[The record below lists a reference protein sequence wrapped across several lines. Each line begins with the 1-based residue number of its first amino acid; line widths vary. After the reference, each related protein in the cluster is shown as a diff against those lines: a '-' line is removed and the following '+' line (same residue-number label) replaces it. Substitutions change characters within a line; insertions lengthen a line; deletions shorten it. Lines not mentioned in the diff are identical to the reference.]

1 MTQNQ
6 DYSLDVQYQEQG
18 EVRPT
23 LIVGL
28 GGSGVYTARR
38 LKRLLQDRYKVK
50 GLIRFLYLDTDQ
62 GQFQNEPRL
71 ADADPEEIVTISIQ
85 HPEQIVEEWKRK
97 SELHPYLSFLDSRV
111 DVGVL
116 RNADGAAGIRPVGR
130 FAFHA
135 SFDHIYPS
143 LRNALQQIMQVGEQV
158 KALMETVP
166 YEVKV
171 LGHRPRI
178 YVLTSLCGGTG
189 SGIFFDATLVLRQI
203 LESLNLDG
211 EIVGV
216 FYLPSVFDGEAGI
229 SHNLREVI
237 QANAYASLIEL
248 EYFCNPNNLKAGEW
262 KVPYRM
268 ISEIEIKEA
277 IFDEPYLIERSNSDA
292 KVLQDKQEVYEMVA
306 RSLLM
311 DIGSPLGARARS
323 AKRNS
328 LAVIDAI
335 RCPETDESRLFA
347 SLAVASASVPVKEL
361 TEYCALKVMCDTLNS
376 RETADK
382 EQHDP
387 LDVRNFLNRN
397 GLAPE
402 TILDALKKGLISR
415 DVTIDQDNL
424 KSSAENFIGLLDDDE
439 RESDDVLKSNQVTVM
454 ENAKEAI
461 EKYCSNFIESSGQEK
476 LEDSL
481 EALNQQV
488 DKAIQEINK
497 ESQNYKKK
505 MDGVEQRLESKD
517 FYLLKGWSTKDKKK
531 KKADSIKS
539 ELTDYRDARLH
550 RKLAQKIL
558 EIYSKENS
566 LEDNPSI
573 KAMIGSKIKNL
584 KAKQKSHD
592 DVLNRLQERLQEFE
606 TRIPGGT
613 DYALEQLVCLQRHF
627 ARFYEEH
634 KAAFRRCF
642 SEVEITGTQEPGEL
656 LRGTLKRVIL
666 AISKEV
672 RSKANVLEFLKPLE
686 DEAENEDREYLKRKL
701 DCLMQISQPFWST
714 SQPPGGIHYEQF
726 VAISVPYSRANQ
738 GLRSDEQI
746 RDLDRMVEGL
756 VKNAGVQL
764 ERVKDGYP
772 FALTVMRRTYGAR
785 AYYLRSIQQM
795 EHSYLRRSEH
805 EQVRVHLHLDSRF
818 ADLPLLTPSIFGEIY
833 WVLALAFGYIAEVNG
848 HYYFGIEKIADQR
861 LLVPLYRSQRKV
873 RASLSEELLKAFEGI
888 YITPDEQHRLGT
900 TYDQARERFMRQ
912 RIFVDQV
919 HDAFRTIEQAIGHEK
934 MTAFLREY
942 LQPLQDKANDDTLS
956 EIEQKRYR
964 EERDVLNN
972 YLNSK

>member
-6 DYSLDVQYQEQG
+6 DYSLEVQYQEQG

-71 ADADPEEIVTISIQ
+71 ADADPEEIVSISIQ

-143 LRNALQQIMQVGEQV
+143 LRNALQQIMQVGEQI

-189 SGIFFDATLVLRQI
+189 SGIFFDTTLVLRQI

-268 ISEIEIKEA
+268 ISEIEIKEV
-277 IFDEPYLIERSNSDA
+277 IFDEPYLIERSNSNA
-292 KVLQDKQEVYEMVA
+292 NVLQDKQEVYEMVA
-306 RSLLM
+306 RSLLI

-335 RCPETDESRLFA
+335 RCPETDEPRLFA

-361 TEYCALKVMCDTLNS
+361 TEYCALKVMIDTLNS

-387 LDVRNFLNRN
+387 DVTNFLNSN
-397 GLAPE
+397 GLAPD
-402 TILDALKKGLISR
+402 TIFDDLRKGLIDR
-415 DVTIDQDNL
+415 DFTIDHDNL
-424 KSSAENFIGLLDDDE
+424 KSSKEDCIRSLDDDE
-439 RESDDVLKSNQVTVM
+439 RESDDVLKSNQVKVM
-454 ENAKEAI
+454 EKAKEVI
-461 EKYCSNFIESSGQEK
+461 EKYCSDFKERYGQEK

-497 ESQNYKKK
+497 EFQNYKKK
-505 MDGVEQRLESKD
+505 MDGVKQLLDSED
-517 FYLLKGWSTKDKKK
+517 FYLLKGWVTKDRKK
-531 KKADSIKS
+531 KKAQSIKS
-539 ELTDYRDARLH
+539 KLEEYRDARKH
-550 RKLAQKIL
+550 EKLAQKIL
-558 EIYSKENS
+558 EIYSTKNT
-566 LEDNPSI
+566 LEGNPSI
-573 KAMIGSKIKNL
+573 KELIQSKIKEL
-584 KAKQKSHD
+584 KKNQEIHD
-592 DVLNRLQERLQEFE
+592 KVLERLQVRLKEFE

-613 DYALEQLVCLQRHF
+613 DYALEQFVCLQRHF
-627 ARFYEEH
+627 ACFYEDH
-634 KAAFRRCF
+634 KAAFSNCF
-642 SEVEITGTQEPGEL
+642 SKMEITGTQESGEW
-656 LRGTLKRVIL
+656 LRGTLKEVIL

-672 RSKANVLEFLKPLE
+672 RRKANVLEFLKPLE
-686 DEAENEDREYLKRKL
+686 HEAEDEDREYLKRKL

-726 VAISVPYSRANQ
+726 VAISVPYSRDNQ
-738 GLRSDEQI
+738 GLQSDEQI
-746 RDLDRMVEGL
+746 RDLDRMVQGL
-756 VKNAGVQL
+756 VKNAGVQF

-772 FALTVMRRTYGAR
+772 FALTVLRRTYGAR
-785 AYYLRSIQQM
+785 AYYLRSIEQM

-818 ADLPLLTPSIFGEIY
+818 ADLPLLTPSIFCEIY
-833 WVLALAFGYIAEVNG
+833 WVLALAFGYIAQVDG
-848 HYYFGIEKIADQR
+848 QFYFGIEKRTDQR
-861 LLVPLYRSQRKV
+861 LILPRYRSQREV
-873 RASLSEELLKAFEGI
+873 RVRLPEEMPETFEGT
-888 YITPDEQHRLGT
+888 YKTPDEQHRLGT
-900 TYDQARERFMRQ
+900 TYDQAKERFMRQ

-919 HDAFRTIEQAIGHEK
+919 HDAIRTIDQAIGHEE
-934 MTAFLREY
+934 MTVILKEY
-942 LQPLQDKANDDTLS
+942 LQPLQEKANDALS
-956 EIEQKRYR
+956 EIEQKHYK